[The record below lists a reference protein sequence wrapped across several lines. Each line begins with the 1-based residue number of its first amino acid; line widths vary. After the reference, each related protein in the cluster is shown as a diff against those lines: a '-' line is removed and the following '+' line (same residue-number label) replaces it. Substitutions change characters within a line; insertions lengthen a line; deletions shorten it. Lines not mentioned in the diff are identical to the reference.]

1 MRKIKKL
8 KKIISMLLLCSIIL
22 VQTVYAIEN
31 ISENQ
36 STNKDNINKNG
47 YFAEKNHII
56 YYMKYVKIEENHEAL
71 QLYQYDLQTQI
82 ASP

>member
-31 ISENQ
+31 VSENQ
-36 STNKDNINKNG
+36 STSKDNINKN
-47 YFAEKNHII
+47 
-56 YYMKYVKIEENHEAL
+56 V
-71 QLYQYDLQTQI
+71 
-82 ASP
+82 